1 MYRILASQMLEPVGF
16 DLAGLNVDC
25 LADST
30 CSYDGC
36 NCSTT
41 SSADCG
47 TMTRMAITQ

>member
-1 MYRILASQMLEPVGF
+1 MNRILALQMLEPVGF

-30 CSYDGC
+30 CSYVAC

-47 TMTRMAITQ
+47 TTTQMAIPQ